1 MLPLSMVYM
10 GNGQTE
16 AMFVAL
22 GVVLLELLSGNRA
35 LISDKNAGTSSL
47 LTDWAWS
54 LVKDGRAFDA
64 VEYNMPML
72 GPPEEH
78 LLFLP
83 CILNYML
90 GQQWTRL

>member
-1 MLPLSMVYM
+1 M

-54 LVKDGRAFDA
+54 LVKDGRAFDV
-64 VEYNMPML
+64 VEYNMPM
-72 GPPEEH
+72 
-78 LLFLP
+78 F
-83 CILNYML
+83 
-90 GQQWTRL
+90 